1 MSAAKVTDKTIENM
15 VALLLRTGVILSGT
29 VVTAGGAIYLWRH
42 GAEPAKYHVFQPNQ
56 PADIRI
62 IRDIILGAAAGR
74 SQSIIQAG
82 LLLLIATPIARVALS
97 LAGFAM
103 EGDRKYLLITALV
116 LVVLLYSLISGAV
129 HG

>member
-1 MSAAKVTDKTIENM
+1 M

-29 VVTAGGAIYLWRH
+29 LVTIGGAVYLWRH
-42 GAEPAKYHVFQPNQ
+42 GTELADYHVFQGNQ

-62 IRDIILGAAAGR
+62 VRDIILGAVAGR

-97 LAGFAM
+97 FAGFAM
-103 EGDRKYLLITALV
+103 ERDRKYLLITAIV
-116 LVVLLYSLISGAV
+116 LTVLLYSLISGATA
-129 HG
+129 G